1 MNSTLDCSLHFLI
14 HFVCLSF
21 CLCILFLP
29 AYCSVLKNR
38 LNGWIYSWILAITQ
52 EAILRFLF
60 CFLHFSA
67 LWIFCASNRSQ
78 KSTSEGVL
86 FPEDTAPEAPG
97 MLRLLLCLYY
107 HNLSTSLLNRAP
119 PPDEMKMLKVLYLH
133 LLSSGRWYRTPW
145 GFVGGCRECSWS
157 YGSLLTGYTCVICGF
172 CHMCCFVFVYCYCLL
187 YGAEIAR
194 AQRSSPRQTSP
205 PGR

>member
-1 MNSTLDCSLHFLI
+1 MNSTLDRSLHFLI

-21 CLCILFLP
+21 CLCILSLP

-38 LNGWIYSWILAITQ
+38 LNGWIYSWILAIRQ

-60 CFLHFSA
+60 CFLHFSV

-107 HNLSTSLLNRAP
+107 HNLSTSLLNRV
-119 PPDEMKMLKVLYLH
+119 LKVQHRISCPLVDDTE
-133 LLSSGRWYRTPW
+133 LLEDLLGAAGSVHDLTVLFSLVTRVWY
-145 GFVGGCRECSWS
+145 V
-157 YGSLLTGYTCVICGF
+157 
-172 CHMCCFVFVYCYCLL
+172 VFVTCAALFLC
-187 YGAEIAR
+187 IAIV
-194 AQRSSPRQTSP
+194 SSTEQK
-205 PGR
+205 

>member
-1 MNSTLDCSLHFLI
+1 MNSTLDRSLHFLI

-60 CFLHFSA
+60 CFLHFSV

-119 PPDEMKMLKVLYLH
+119 PPDEMKMLKVQHRISCPLVDDTE
-133 LLSSGRWYRTPW
+133 LLEDLLGAA
-145 GFVGGCRECSWS
+145 
-157 YGSLLTGYTCVICGF
+157 GSVHDLTVLFSLVTCVWYV
-172 CHMCCFVFVYCYCLL
+172 VFVTCAALFLC
-187 YGAEIAR
+187 IAIV
-194 AQRSSPRQTSP
+194 SSTEQK
-205 PGR
+205 

>member
-1 MNSTLDCSLHFLI
+1 MNSTLDRSLHFLI
-14 HFVCLSF
+14 HFVCLSV
-21 CLCILFLP
+21 CLCILSLP

-38 LNGWIYSWILAITQ
+38 LNGWILAITQ

-60 CFLHFSA
+60 CFLHFSV

-107 HNLSTSLLNRAP
+107 HNLSTSLLNRV
-119 PPDEMKMLKVLYLH
+119 LKVQHRISCPLVDDTE
-133 LLSSGRWYRTPW
+133 LLEDLLGAAGSVHDLTLLFSLVTRVWY
-145 GFVGGCRECSWS
+145 V
-157 YGSLLTGYTCVICGF
+157 
-172 CHMCCFVFVYCYCLL
+172 VFVTCAALFLC
-187 YGAEIAR
+187 IAIV
-194 AQRSSPRQTSP
+194 SSTEQK
-205 PGR
+205 

>member
-1 MNSTLDCSLHFLI
+1 MNSTLDRSLHFLI

-157 YGSLLTGYTCVICGF
+157 YGSLLTGYTCVICCF

-187 YGAEIAR
+187 YGAEIAC

>member
-1 MNSTLDCSLHFLI
+1 MNSTLDRSLHFLI

-21 CLCILFLP
+21 CLCILSLP

-60 CFLHFSA
+60 CFLHFSV

-107 HNLSTSLLNRAP
+107 HNLSTSLLNRV
-119 PPDEMKMLKVLYLH
+119 LKVQHRISCPLVDDTE
-133 LLSSGRWYRTPW
+133 LLEDLLGAA
-145 GFVGGCRECSWS
+145 
-157 YGSLLTGYTCVICGF
+157 GSVHDLTVLFSLVTCVWYV
-172 CHMCCFVFVYCYCLL
+172 VFVTCAALFLC
-187 YGAEIAR
+187 IAIV
-194 AQRSSPRQTSP
+194 SSTEQK
-205 PGR
+205 

>member
-1 MNSTLDCSLHFLI
+1 MNSTLDRSLHSLI

-21 CLCILFLP
+21 CLCILSLP

-60 CFLHFSA
+60 CFLHFSV

-107 HNLSTSLLNRAP
+107 HNLSTSLLNRV
-119 PPDEMKMLKVLYLH
+119 LKVQHRISCPLVDDTELLEDLLGAAGSVH
-133 LLSSGRWYRTPW
+133 DLTVLLSL
-145 GFVGGCRECSWS
+145 V
-157 YGSLLTGYTCVICGF
+157 TCVWYV
-172 CHMCCFVFVYCYCLL
+172 VFVTCAALFLC
-187 YGAEIAR
+187 IAIV
-194 AQRSSPRQTSP
+194 SSTEQK
-205 PGR
+205 

>member
-1 MNSTLDCSLHFLI
+1 MNSTLDRSLHFLI

-21 CLCILFLP
+21 CLCILSLP

-38 LNGWIYSWILAITQ
+38 LNGWILAITQ

-60 CFLHFSA
+60 CFLHFSV

-86 FPEDTAPEAPG
+86 FPGDTAPEAPG

-107 HNLSTSLLNRAP
+107 HNLSTSLLNRV
-119 PPDEMKMLKVLYLH
+119 LKVQHRISCPLVDDTE
-133 LLSSGRWYRTPW
+133 LLEDLLGAAGSVHDLTVLFSLVTRVWY
-145 GFVGGCRECSWS
+145 V
-157 YGSLLTGYTCVICGF
+157 
-172 CHMCCFVFVYCYCLL
+172 VFVTCAALFLC
-187 YGAEIAR
+187 IAIV
-194 AQRSSPRQTSP
+194 SSTEQK
-205 PGR
+205 

>member
-1 MNSTLDCSLHFLI
+1 MNSTLDRSLHFLI

-21 CLCILFLP
+21 CLCILYLP

-38 LNGWIYSWILAITQ
+38 LNGWILAITQ

-60 CFLHFSA
+60 CFLHFSV

-97 MLRLLLCLYY
+97 MLCLLLCLYY

-119 PPDEMKMLKVLYLH
+119 PPDEMKMLKVQHRISCPLVDDTELLEDLLGAAGSVH
-133 LLSSGRWYRTPW
+133 DLTVLLSL
-145 GFVGGCRECSWS
+145 V
-157 YGSLLTGYTCVICGF
+157 TCVWYV
-172 CHMCCFVFVYCYCLL
+172 VFVTCAALFLC
-187 YGAEIAR
+187 IAIV
-194 AQRSSPRQTSP
+194 SSTEQK
-205 PGR
+205 

>member
-14 HFVCLSF
+14 HFVCLSV
-21 CLCILFLP
+21 CLCILSLP

-60 CFLHFSA
+60 CFLHFSV
-67 LWIFCASNRSQ
+67 LWVFCASNRSQ

-107 HNLSTSLLNRAP
+107 HNLSTSLLNRV
-119 PPDEMKMLKVLYLH
+119 LKVQHRISCPLVDDTE
-133 LLSSGRWYRTPW
+133 LLEDLLGAAGSVHDLTVLFSLVTRVWY
-145 GFVGGCRECSWS
+145 V
-157 YGSLLTGYTCVICGF
+157 
-172 CHMCCFVFVYCYCLL
+172 VFVTCAALFLC
-187 YGAEIAR
+187 IAIV
-194 AQRSSPRQTSP
+194 SSTEQK
-205 PGR
+205 